1 MGEKKE
7 FLQSEDWLH
16 FQEAAGKEVV
26 PFSGE
31 DFSAN
36 GIMHTLP
43 LVGKYLYIPRGPQTI
58 NKEIIE
64 RLITGAKERD
74 AQWIRIEPEKEVL
87 EEIKKSVGTLRQAQS
102 GNLRVT
108 KAPHDMQPREIF
120 KIDITPSE
128 EALLQAMKPKTR
140 YNIRLA
146 EKRGVKIFIT
156 REEKYRQAFL
166 DLITATSGRKGITP
180 HPRGYYETFFSVF
193 PEEVCRLFVA
203 EYEGQVLAANLVIFY
218 GDTVT
223 YLHGGSSDLHRD
235 TMAPFLL
242 QWETIK
248 QAKNEGYHFYDFGGV
263 KTESSDSSWAGIT
276 RFKTGFSPKTEPTL
290 YPGTYDIILAQ
301 LPYTMY
307 RMLQKLKSYL

>member
-16 FQEAAGKEVV
+16 FQEAAGKEIV
-26 PFSGE
+26 PFSGD

-36 GIMHTLP
+36 GIVHSLP

-58 NKEIIE
+58 NKEVIE
-64 RLITGAKERD
+64 RLITGAKERNVK
-74 AQWIRIEPEKEVL
+74 WIRIEPEKEVL
-87 EEIKKSVGTLRQAQS
+87 EEIKKNTSYTV
-102 GNLRVT
+102 V

-120 KIDITPSE
+120 KIDITLSE
-128 EALLQAMKPKTR
+128 EALLANMKSKTR

-146 EKRGVKIFIT
+146 EKRGVKIFTT

-166 DLITATSGRKGITP
+166 DLITATSGRKGITS

-203 EYEGQVLAANLVIFY
+203 EYEGQVLAANLIIFY
-218 GDTVT
+218 GDTVM

-248 QAKNEGYHFYDFGGV
+248 QAKNESYHFHDFGGV
-263 KTESSDSSWAGIT
+263 KTESPDSSWAGIT

-290 YPGTYDIILAQ
+290 YPGTYDIVLA
-301 LPYTMY
+301 PFSYTLY

>member
-36 GIMHTLP
+36 GIVHSLP
-43 LVGKYLYIPRGPQTI
+43 LVGKYLYIPRGPQTT
-58 NKEIIE
+58 NKEVIE
-64 RLITGAKERD
+64 KLIETAKERG
-74 AQWIRIEPEKEVL
+74 AKWIRVEPEKEVL
-87 EEIKKSVGTLRQAQS
+87 EEIKKNTSYTV
-102 GNLRVT
+102 V

-120 KIDITPSE
+120 KIDITPGE
-128 EALLQAMKPKTR
+128 GVLLQAMKPKTR

-146 EKRGVKIFIT
+146 EKRGVKIFTT

-166 DLITATSGRKGITP
+166 DLITATSGRKGIIP

-193 PEEVCRLFVA
+193 PKEVCRLFVA

-223 YLHGGSSDLHRD
+223 YLHGGSGDLHRD

-263 KTESSDSSWAGIT
+263 KTESPDSSWSGIT
-276 RFKTGFSPKTEPTL
+276 RFKAGFSPKTESTL
-290 YPGTYDIILAQ
+290 YLGTYDIIFASGYYTLYRVLAATNHI
-301 LPYTMY
+301 LAS
-307 RMLQKLKSYL
+307 LKNSLS